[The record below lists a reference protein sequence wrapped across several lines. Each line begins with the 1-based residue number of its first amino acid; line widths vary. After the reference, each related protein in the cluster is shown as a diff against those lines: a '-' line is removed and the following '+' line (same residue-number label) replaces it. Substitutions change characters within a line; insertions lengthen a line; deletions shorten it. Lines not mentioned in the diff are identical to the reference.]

1 MAWAVSVLVKVRV
14 KVNVNALVVAGPV
27 AENVN
32 ALEPAKAKKMTLF
45 QATRELDTCQHWLG
59 VAQPCPDLWWEVTV
73 CPESEWA

>member
-32 ALEPAKAKKMTLF
+32 ALEPAKAKKMALF
-45 QATRELDTCQHWLG
+45 QVTRELDTCQHLS
-59 VAQPCPDLWWEVTV
+59 LIHI
-73 CPESEWA
+73 

>member
-32 ALEPAKAKKMTLF
+32 ALELAKAKKMALF
-45 QATRELDTCQHWLG
+45 LSLIHI
-59 VAQPCPDLWWEVTV
+59 
-73 CPESEWA
+73 

>member
-1 MAWAVSVLVKVRV
+1 MAWAVSVLVTV
-14 KVNVNALVVAGPV
+14 KVNVNVLVVAGLV

-45 QATRELDTCQHWLG
+45 PLTRELDTCQHWLG